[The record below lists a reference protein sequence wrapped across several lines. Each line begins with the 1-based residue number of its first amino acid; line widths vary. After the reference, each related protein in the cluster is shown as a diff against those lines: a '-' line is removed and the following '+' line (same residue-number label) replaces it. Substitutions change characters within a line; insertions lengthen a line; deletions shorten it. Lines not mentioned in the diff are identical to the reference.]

1 MLNEFLAIFVGALYQ
16 FAPDS
21 QYVDVLCIG
30 VLWIVLATVSLTFLT
45 VLKNVLTIIW
55 KVGRK

>member
-30 VLWIVLATVSLTFLT
+30 ILFIVLATVSLTFLT
-45 VLKNVLTIIW
+45 ILRHSLTIIW
-55 KVGRK
+55 KVGKK